1 MPTLLGGH
9 FVTQVQQCCAQVKPY
24 PNATTTR
31 QCQRIARLVAFV
43 PDDNGNAVRNDVR
56 GSILPFCGLHDPAR
70 LARRKDKGEAPVTT
84 AYRETTFRG
93 ETVRVTLD
101 RAIILAR
108 MFIKGAQD
116 RSGILPY
123 DCRDLLAR
131 WKAEDVA
138 ALAPAPR
145 PSVEDLFG

>member
-1 MPTLLGGH
+1 
-9 FVTQVQQCCAQVKPY
+9 
-24 PNATTTR
+24 
-31 QCQRIARLVAFV
+31 
-43 PDDNGNAVRNDVR
+43 
-56 GSILPFCGLHDPAR
+56 
-70 LARRKDKGEAPVTT
+70 
-84 AYRETTFRG
+84 
-93 ETVRVTLD
+93 VRVTLD
-101 RAIILAR
+101 RAVILAR
-108 MFIKGAQD
+108 LFIKGAQD